1 VAFDVLVALACYVAA
16 YRLRFEGPDFAR
28 FLVLAL
34 RVFPLMGGF
43 HVGVLALLQLYSA
56 RSQRVWPVR
65 VIAGT
70 VVGSLLGFGM
80 GGALVGLEGLSRQAT
95 LGYLLM
101 LVLAGLAWRSAIGL
115 WTRVMALRRP
125 VEEDDDFEM
134 RGESFRSMSGG
145 VLLAVGYR
153 DLLRNL
159 VAKDLKLKYRGSVL
173 GFLWS
178 LVNPLV
184 MILVYTFAFT
194 YVLRVPTERFAFFV
208 LIGVLAWTFFAG
220 ATLGSSNAIVDGGS
234 LIKSVVFPRII
245 LPVSGVAF
253 HLVQFALSIA
263 MLLPVVLAWYQIP
276 LGWQML
282 LFPVFLVL
290 QVLFITGIALLLSTA
305 TTFMRDLRHLAEI
318 GISVGFWATPIIY
331 EYTFVPEQFRFAILL
346 SPMAPFIR
354 AYQDMFYY
362 LVWPDLA
369 IWLVAITYGV
379 GAFVCGL
386 SVFVTY
392 EDRFSEQ
399 V

>member
-1 VAFDVLVALACYVAA
+1 
-16 YRLRFEGPDFAR
+16 
-28 FLVLAL
+28 
-34 RVFPLMGGF
+34 
-43 HVGVLALLQLYSA
+43 
-56 RSQRVWPVR
+56 
-65 VIAGT
+65 
-70 VVGSLLGFGM
+70 M